1 MRNALLIIS
10 VLSISFIVVFN
21 MGYFKRSALSRINF
35 DDEIDAWVVMVTVSH
50 DFQELFD
57 NWWYHFSQLRL
68 SMEVILVAEDNST
81 FTKYRDKHSDKYN
94 VVRDEHVLNIPE
106 VVVYGSDKYYKMVS
120 KRLTYILKEI
130 QKGHNV
136 IFSDADTIWLRNPL
150 MYLKSNYDIWSTMD
164 TPFKN
169 CTGFIAIKASK
180 AVEMFLIELKN
191 IKSSLVNQQQI
202 DHLLKTSEVKNIR
215 LPITEFPSSDHTC
228 NKNTTKDVVVYSD
241 CVMSP
246 DRNRERFINMGLWT
260 KNSPSQCPKQ
270 LPPGIQMGP
279 QQISTIQKVLMSS
292 SNLLVWGLGNDS
304 PYWNNC
310 TKGRVVFLEDG
321 ISYGKHGVSWY
332 DTIMKKFPYL
342 EAYKIHYTTS
352 KSKSFDKYYDH
363 PELWKDLDLRQ
374 QLPTSLTTME
384 WHVIIIDAPIGY
396 DARGPGRYQ
405 SIVTSSLLAHPGSH
419 IFVDDYERKI
429 ERLFSIRIF
438 GKPVEVIT
446 RQMLPNEQAHFIVQ
460 NGKGNTQSML
470 LLESLHKL

>member
-1 MRNALLIIS
+1 MD
-10 VLSISFIVVFN
+10 
-21 MGYFKRSALSRINF
+21 YFKRSALSRINF
-35 DDEIDAWVVMVTVSH
+35 DDEIVTWVVMVTVSH
-50 DFQELFD
+50 DFQDLFD

-81 FTKYRDKHSDKYN
+81 LNKYRNKHDNNYN
-94 VVRDEHVLNIPE
+94 VIRVLNIQE
-106 VVVYGSDKYYKMVS
+106 AVVYGSDEYYKMVS
-120 KRLTYILKEI
+120 KRVTYILKEI

-136 IFSDADTIWLRNPL
+136 IFSDADTIWLRNPS
-150 MYLKSNYDIWSTMD
+150 MYLKGNYDIWSTMD

-169 CTGFIAIKASK
+169 CTGLIAIKASK
-180 AVEMFLIELKN
+180 AAEMFLIELKN

-202 DHLLKTSEVKNIR
+202 EHLLKTSEVKHIH
-215 LPITEFPSSDHTC
+215 LPTTEFPSSDHSC
-228 NKNTTKDVVVYSD
+228 NKNTTKDVVVYNA
-241 CVMSP
+241 CVMSS
-246 DRNRERFINMGLWT
+246 DRKRERFINMGLWT
-260 KNSPSQCPKQ
+260 KTSPSQYLKQ

-279 QQISTIQKVLMSS
+279 EQISTIQKVLMTS

-321 ISYGKHGVSWY
+321 ISYYKSRVSWY
-332 DTIMKKFPYL
+332 DAIMKKFPYL
-342 EAYKIHYTTS
+342 EAYKINYTTS

-363 PELWKDLDLRQ
+363 PDLWKDLDLRQ
-374 QLPTSLTTME
+374 QLPVSLTTME

-396 DARGPGRYQ
+396 DDRGPGRYQ
-405 SIVTSSLLAHPGSH
+405 SIVTSSLLAQPGSH
-419 IFVDDYERKI
+419 IFVDDYDRKI

-446 RQMLPNEQAHFIVQ
+446 RQNFPNEQAHFIVQ

-470 LLESLHKL
+470 LLESLH